1 MQGIVSLLDD
11 PHIKIVENIWQELN
25 AKRGLIGTKVPK
37 FPHFSYHVAEGYDG
51 DTLKHALQTL
61 TSSQKVFK
69 VKTAGLGIFNAPE
82 PVLFIN
88 VVCDS
93 SLAALHESIYAAV
106 HPASHNAVPYYQPRH
121 WFPHITLAQGDLTRD
136 NLPDAIRTLIN
147 IQNFEWEISI
157 NNFTWL
163 SETHEIAR
171 FDF

>member
-25 AKRGLIGTKVPK
+25 TKCGLVGTKVPK
-37 FPHFSYHVAEGYDG
+37 FPHFSYHVAERYDS
-51 DTLKHALQTL
+51 DTLNRVLRTL

-69 VKTAGLGIFNAPE
+69 AKTAGLGIFNAPE
-82 PVLFIN
+82 PVIFIN

-93 SLAALHESIYAAV
+93 TLAALHESIYAAV
-106 HPASHNAVPYYQPRH
+106 HSTSHNAIPYYQPRH

-136 NLPDAIRTLIN
+136 NLPEAIRTLIN
-147 IQNFEWEISI
+147 AQNFEWEISL
-157 NNFTWL
+157 NNLTWL
-163 SETHEIAR
+163 SETNVIAR